1 MDLFRFFFVAYRQ
14 QEPCPVD
21 PVFYPLNIDTQDE
34 QDIEDETLL
43 QKKLTRAKRD
53 AGCPQS
59 GRGG

>member
-1 MDLFRFFFVAYRQ
+1 MDLLRFFFVAYRQ

-21 PVFYPLNIDTQDE
+21 PVIYLLNMDSQDE

-53 AGCPQS
+53 AGYLPS
-59 GRGG
+59 GQGG